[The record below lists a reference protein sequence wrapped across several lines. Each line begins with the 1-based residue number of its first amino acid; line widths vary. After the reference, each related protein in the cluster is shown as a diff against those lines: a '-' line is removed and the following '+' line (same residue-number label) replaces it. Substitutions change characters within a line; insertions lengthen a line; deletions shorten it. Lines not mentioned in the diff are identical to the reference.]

1 MTQPWYFVRSVF
13 TDNLRFALVCSEGS
27 IIGSPVFKLKAA
39 RTLVAAL
46 KYLRKEVEFSPH
58 FHRNASVSVQEEYYD
73 RHRHCLFMDPYP
85 CMGAAI
91 DRKPH
96 AYVVPYGDPPGQIRP
111 LEPSASSHLHRIID
125 ILQEDYALELSE
137 SGINEWPAID
147 VLVARTFL
155 TAVKYLAEEKDFT
168 PTASQTSVITRS
180 QSKKNEETRP
190 DKEVKS
196 DDDQDGNG
204 SEEDEEDD
212 EGEEEEDS
220 EEEDLPKKRKKRAQR
235 DDSPAAELEVTYNI
249 SLFLPS
255 EMAKAPKKRAS
266 YASGIMK
273 LSDSVSS
280 RVFDKKLLAKVGK
293 IAKLVLL
300 MRMTSGSTS
309 RSRDTLR
316 TRVALDEED
325 DYKVMLKVPQ
335 NARIRWFNLAVEM
348 VHVRFGEKEED
359 DSDDDTGKVKK
370 PKKKSKIPSENDI
383 LPANAEI
390 NAQNRAPA
398 HQRTCHANDGS
409 DYCWISGEEKEHIA
423 LGNPHISTCGPL
435 RGCAHGSC
443 DDETPPNHGIFATK
457 SGGKLAPSSLLQ
469 RRAQGIS
476 PWRRSPDHQQSL
488 LLYPTGSLDLVRP
501 QAAVAAAPPVALQ
514 PSFIPHHAHPM
525 LLPPNTEV
533 GPPMTIADFCTL
545 YELDAE
551 ILAKLTK
558 NGYKILVFFS
568 GSKLLTWKPW
578 CFFLERLRSSGRR
591 SVSGAVKVGDMIS
604 WTVLYFFGP
613 DPDRCRN
620 VFYFLTH
627 TPVLARLNTDFDIIM
642 QDK

>member
-1 MTQPWYFVRSVF
+1 MSASRS
-13 TDNLRFALVCSEGS
+13 G
-27 IIGSPVFKLKAA
+27 
-39 RTLVAAL
+39 
-46 KYLRKEVEFSPH
+46 RKIV
-58 FHRNASVSVQEEYYD
+58 
-73 RHRHCLFMDPYP
+73 
-85 CMGAAI
+85 
-91 DRKPH
+91 
-96 AYVVPYGDPPGQIRP
+96 
-111 LEPSASSHLHRIID
+111 PSARAAQADVDSGS
-125 ILQEDYALELSE
+125 ELELS
-137 SGINEWPAID
+137 SPPKQKSKPVGKSKKSS
-147 VLVARTFL
+147 ARR
-155 TAVKYLAEEKDFT
+155 TASIQT

-180 QSKKNEETRP
+180 QSKKNEENAP

-293 IAKLVLL
+293 IAKLVYIDEDDI
-300 MRMTSGSTS
+300 RVYFQIPRHVTNP
-309 RSRDTLR
+309 
-316 TRVALDEED
+316 VALDEED
-325 DYKVMLKVPQ
+325 DYKVMLKSAAKCKDPVV
-335 NARIRWFNLAVEM
+335 NLAVEM
-348 VHVRFGEKEED
+348 VHEKKKKD

-370 PKKKSKIPSENDI
+370 PKKKSKMFQIPSENDI

-390 NAQNRAPA
+390 NAKIALLRTKW
-398 HQRTCHANDGS
+398 TCHANDGS

-423 LGNPHISTCGPL
+423 LGNPHFNMWAAAWVFPQ
-435 RGCAHGSC
+435 AHGSC

-469 RRAQGIS
+469 RRAAGNQPVAPAAPTINNHFTI
-476 PWRRSPDHQQSL
+476 PDRL
-488 LLYPTGSLDLVRP
+488 LDLVRP

-558 NGYKILVFFS
+558 NGYKNSGVFFWI
-568 GSKLLTWKPW
+568 KIADLETMV
-578 CFFLERLRSSGRR
+578 FLPGEIAELREAVRQW
-591 SVSGAVKVGDMIS
+591 AVKVGDMIS
-604 WTVLYFFGP
+604 
-613 DPDRCRN
+613 
-620 VFYFLTH
+620 
-627 TPVLARLNTDFDIIM
+627 
-642 QDK
+642 